1 MMPKP
6 TEGAVETEA
15 RRWERVAEKGDLMV
29 EEQEYWHSGKGMGG
43 RAAAV
48 AATRRGA
55 QTKATELS
63 CIRDP
68 RKGKHVSA
76 NNQPQ
81 VTTPG

>member
-1 MMPKP
+1 MMLKP
-6 TEGAVETEA
+6 TEGAVDTEA
-15 RRWERVAEKGDLMV
+15 RRWERMAEKGNLMV
-29 EEQEYWHSGKGMGG
+29 EEQEYWHSGKGMG
-43 RAAAV
+43 A
-48 AATRRGA
+48 GA

-76 NNQPQ
+76 NNQLQ